1 MVFVF
6 LSRRPFEELLHI
18 FLQSSIKPIEELFKV
33 ADAIG
38 SFRLFVASFQ
48 SG

>member
-1 MVFVF
+1 MAFVF
-6 LSRRPFEELLHI
+6 LSRRPCEELLHI
-18 FLQSSIKPIEELFKV
+18 LLQSSVKPVELFKV